1 MDIWVILSFCI
12 LIHGSRNILV
22 NIFSGVGYKPRARF
36 MSDNNMNMFKFST
49 VSVLQSSYTSL
60 DIQQ

>member
-22 NIFSGVGYKPRARF
+22 NIFSGVGYKLRARF
-36 MSDNNMNMFKFST
+36 MSDNNMNMFKFSIPCQFYKA
-49 VSVLQSSYTSL
+49 VIPV
-60 DIQQ
+60 